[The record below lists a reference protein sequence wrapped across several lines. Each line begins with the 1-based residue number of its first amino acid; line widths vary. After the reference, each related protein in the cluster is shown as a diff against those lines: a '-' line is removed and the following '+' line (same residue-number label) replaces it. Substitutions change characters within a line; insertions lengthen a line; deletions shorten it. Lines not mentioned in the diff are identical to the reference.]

1 MLMNILMFL
10 FTILVAAGFR
20 NVVKKKNKFAI
31 AWVGICLAACLFAS
45 ALVVATGFG
54 TP

>member
-10 FTILVAAGFR
+10 FTILVAIGFR
-20 NVVKKKNKFAI
+20 NVLKKKNKFAI
-31 AWVGICLAACLFAS
+31 AWVGVSLAACLLAS
-45 ALVVATGFG
+45 VLVVATGFG